1 MAEYQFSLPSLLLLS
16 DTQNAAI
23 NDENAIALSGGPGT
37 GKSVVSLYRHIT
49 NHTKENKTESQLL
62 TYTTSLALYLRACC
76 KSQSVIASE
85 NVDSSKYWKFHKAAM
100 KDEIIHDEAQDL
112 PIGFNE
118 WLKNFST
125 QISYGADD
133 QQLITAQAKNEDGT
147 YNFDKC
153 SPEKEL
159 LRIFP
164 NNSLHRLDTNYR
176 NSRKILHF
184 AKQIFTNASI
194 PKELIES
201 CKDDE
206 ESSFPRLLI
215 SNGSP
220 EKQNKAIIDI
230 IGQFHSDEAL
240 NIGVLVPF
248 KRNVDDFYT
257 LIKSTYSD
265 CTFYYENQEKFPKG
279 CQGINNLH
287 VTTFKSSKG
296 LEFDVVILPNF
307 HCYNATFNVVDWRDF
322 YVGVTRTKRNLFLI
336 SNSDLPVASEGV
348 NKVIDKIPL

>member
-1 MAEYQFSLPSLLLLS
+1 MAEYYFSLPNLQQLS
-16 DTQNAAI
+16 DTQREAI
-23 NDENAIALSGGPGT
+23 DDENAIALSGGPGT

-49 NHTKENKTESQLL
+49 NHTKANKTESQLL
-62 TYTTSLALYLRACC
+62 TYTTSLALYLKACC
-76 KSQSVIASE
+76 KTESE
-85 NVDSSKYWKFHKAAM
+85 LSSMHVDSSKHWKFHLASK

-112 PIGFNE
+112 PIEFNE
-118 WLKNFST
+118 WLKKFSSK
-125 QISYGADD
+125 ISYGADN
-133 QQLITAQAKNEDGT
+133 QQLITAWARKADGS
-147 YNFDKC
+147 YNLEKC
-153 SPEKEL
+153 SPEEEL
-159 LRIFP
+159 RKIFAS
-164 NNSLHRLDTNYR
+164 NSLHRLDTNYR

-265 CTFYYENQEKFPKG
+265 CTFYYESQEKFPKG